1 MNYKR
6 LGHCAVKLNDRVA
19 FVFGGGDSLSCEESF
34 EANGQW
40 MKRPAMN
47 EKRKFFFPILT

>member
-47 EKRKFFFPILT
+47 EKRKFFPIST